1 MRPRAG
7 GPPKAAAS
15 RRTMRGE
22 NAHAKALPAR
32 TMEEK
37 PVKGRLKEE
46 AETAARRCEEMPRR
60 KKYPLPP
67 AGARTPGGGPQK
79 ARGIAV

>member
-1 MRPRAG
+1 
-7 GPPKAAAS
+7 
-15 RRTMRGE
+15 MRGE
-22 NAHAKALPAR
+22 KAHDKALPAR

-37 PVKGRLKEE
+37 PEKGRLKEE
-46 AETAARRCEEMPRR
+46 AETAARRREEMPRR
-60 KKYPLPP
+60 KKDPLPT